1 MLLHIISAR
10 GEKHKLEGPQLDNF
24 IQEKMR
30 SVITGETTNFAGDL
44 EFTCSW
50 IHEGKELC
58 AERALLFCSTYHV
71 ASSISVPKVMKMTG
85 SKFITSI
92 NHEKWEDDHVHT
104 FTFAQT
110 EEMIKDNIEGL
121 VIVGNHQKLF
131 YN

>member
-58 AERALLFCSTYHV
+58 RKSFAFLFNIPRSKFDQC
-71 ASSISVPKVMKMTG
+71 AKVMKMTG

-110 EEMIKDNIEGL
+110 EEMIKDNIGGL
-121 VIVGNHQKLF
+121 VIVGNHQKLL